1 MIRTPK
7 PLVAILVICLSSLLA
22 TPADSQQLYRSIT
35 GPCNFQFPKDHGPH
49 PGYRTEWW
57 YYTGN
62 LHTENGEQFGFQ
74 LTFFRSQMSPPDSR
88 KDWPASPSA
97 WRTEQLFL
105 AHAAITNINKK
116 TFLHAEQMARGAL
129 GMAGTN
135 QDENT
140 TTIFLKNWL
149 AQIRSNIQTL
159 TAKTD
164 DFTIKLSLDPAKA
177 PVAHGNS
184 GYSRKGRRPESASC
198 YYSFTRLDANGSLII
213 KGKRYEVKGLA
224 WMDHEFSSAPLEP
237 DLSGW
242 DWFSLQLDNNTELM
256 VYMLRQDDGEYSPA
270 SSGTFVDTRGE
281 VQHLSKEMIQVQI
294 LDVWKSPHSAAVY
307 PAKWHIRIKPL
318 QLDLHIVPN
327 VADQEML
334 TPEST
339 RVTYWEGSVS
349 IAGTSNG
356 KQVSGAGYV
365 ELTGYAKKFDAPM

>member
-1 MIRTPK
+1 
-7 PLVAILVICLSSLLA
+7 
-22 TPADSQQLYRSIT
+22 
-35 GPCNFQFPKDHGPH
+35 
-49 PGYRTEWW
+49 
-57 YYTGN
+57 
-62 LHTENGEQFGFQ
+62 
-74 LTFFRSQMSPPDSR
+74 
-88 KDWPASPSA
+88 
-97 WRTEQLFL
+97 
-105 AHAAITNINKK
+105 
-116 TFLHAEQMARGAL
+116 
-129 GMAGTN
+129 MAGTN